1 VLAARPNRGIAAD
14 GTICL
19 KFLLDGVQQLKSAA
33 ERFYERSHEAN
44 AQRNVGAPQPTV
56 AETTAAM
63 ETVGHRYFPVMNHLK
78 NHPGLEAVELGFGS
92 PVMASAI
99 AQYCSSL
106 NIIDVADR
114 REGLDLPANI
124 SFTKAD
130 LNDDFPLA
138 GETFDVVIAMMV
150 VEHLFDPFHSF
161 HEIRRIAR
169 PGGRIFVNVPNIGS
183 YRCRLQLLR
192 GQLPITSSIDWFEK
206 REWDG
211 NHLHYF
217 TVGQVERL
225 GKLSG
230 MKLQETN
237 PVGNALALK
246 RLRPSLFCHE
256 ISYEFV
262 RLP

>member
-1 VLAARPNRGIAAD
+1 
-14 GTICL
+14 
-19 KFLLDGVQQLKSAA
+19 LKSAA

-44 AQRNVGAPQPTV
+44 ALRNVGAPQSTV
-56 AETTAAM
+56 AEMAAA
-63 ETVGHRYFPVMNHLK
+63 VSFARHRYFRVIQYLKEKPHLD
-78 NHPGLEAVELGFGS
+78 AVELGFGS
-92 PVMASAI
+92 PVMASVI
-99 AQYCSSL
+99 AQYCSRLS
-106 NIIDVADR
+106 IIDVADR
-114 REGLDLPANI
+114 RTDLDLPQNI

-130 LNDDFPLA
+130 LNNDFPLA
-138 GETFDVVIAMMV
+138 DNTFDVVIAMMV

-161 HEIRRIAR
+161 HEIWRITR
-169 PGGRIFVNVPNIGS
+169 PGGRIFINVPNIGS
-183 YRCRLQLLR
+183 FRCRLQLLF
-192 GQLPITSSIDWFEK
+192 GQLPVTSSTDWFEK

>member
-1 VLAARPNRGIAAD
+1 
-14 GTICL
+14 
-19 KFLLDGVQQLKSAA
+19 LKSAA

-44 AQRNVGAPQPTV
+44 EQRNIGAPQPTV
-56 AETTAAM
+56 AEMTATTS
-63 ETVGHRYFPVMNHLK
+63 VLGHRYSPVMKYLKENPHLK
-78 NHPGLEAVELGFGS
+78 VVELGFGS

-114 REGLDLPANI
+114 RSGLDLPANI
-124 SFTKAD
+124 SFTRAD

-138 GETFDVVIAMMV
+138 DNTFDVVIAMMV

-161 HEIRRIAR
+161 HEIWRIAR
-169 PGGRIFVNVPNIGS
+169 PGGRIFINVPNIGS

-192 GQLPITSSIDWFEK
+192 GKLPVTSSVDWFEK

-217 TVGQVERL
+217 TVSEVERL
-225 GKLSG
+225 AKLSG
-230 MKLQETN
+230 MKLEETN

-246 RLRPSLFCHE
+246 RLRPGLFCHE
-256 ISYEFV
+256 ISYAFTK
-262 RLP
+262 LS